1 MSRPKALQLDL
12 DGTYALIG
20 DRSPH
25 DADSCG
31 LDTVNPAVHM
41 VAEWARAA
49 GLAIVLASG
58 RGFKA
63 SHRYATE
70 QWLFWNGIRYDALV
84 MRNPGDGRPD
94 VVVKEEKYLAEI
106 EPHWDVVLV
115 LEDKRELVDLWRGLG
130 LAAFQVADWPPVK
143 PG

>member
-1 MSRPKALQLDL
+1 MSRRKALQIDL

-20 DRSPH
+20 DRSPY

-31 LDTVNPAVHM
+31 LDEVNPAVHM
-41 VAEWARAA
+41 VANWARAD
-49 GLAIVLASG
+49 GYGIVLASG

-70 QWLFWNGIRYDALV
+70 QWLFWNNIHYDQLT
-84 MRNPGDGRPD
+84 MRDPGDGRPD
-94 VVVKEEKYLAEI
+94 AVVKLEKYWAEI
-106 EPHWDVVLV
+106 APYWDVKLV
-115 LEDKRELVDLWRGLG
+115 LEDKPDLTAGWRGLG
-130 LAAFQVADWPPVK
+130 LVAFQVADWPPVK